1 MLRYCVYNQNII
13 DYGVLSHHQQFR
25 ETRDGDRLPVFP
37 DNRAIIEIDI
47 ADRYKVCTTN
57 GEVLFIGTGFDG
69 AIRRIYYAQ
78 PDTKIEIVAADGRR
92 LTLDEYEQEK
102 ETGDEST

>member
-1 MLRYCVYNQNII
+1 MKYCVYNQNII
-13 DYGVLSHHQQFR
+13 DYGILSHYRQFR
-25 ETRDGDRLPVFP
+25 ETREGDRLPVFP

-69 AIRRIYYAQ
+69 AISRIYFAQ
-78 PDTKIEIVAADGRR
+78 PYAEIEIIANGRR
-92 LTLDEYEQEK
+92 LTLHEYEQERK
-102 ETGDEST
+102 KADEST

>member
-1 MLRYCVYNQNII
+1 LRYCVYNQNII
-13 DYGVLSHHQQFR
+13 DYGILRHYKQFL
-25 ETRDGDRLPVFP
+25 ETRDGDRLPIFP

-47 ADRYKVCTTN
+47 ADRYKVRTTN

-69 AIRRIYYAQ
+69 AISRIYYAQ
-78 PDTKIEIVAADGRR
+78 PDTKIYIVTADDRR
-92 LTLDEYEQEK
+92 LTLDEYKQER